1 LGRTKGRM
9 SDPAP
14 QAALTTRGS
23 PLNYVCQAASCA
35 AGSGGHGRGDGTGLE
50 HVELRQTRDYLP
62 GTGLALLAAAPPAP
76 GVTMLGKRDVVG

>member
-1 LGRTKGRM
+1 M

-23 PLNYVCQAASCA
+23 PLNSVCQAASCA
-35 AGSGGHGRGDGTGLE
+35 TGSGGYGRGDGRGLE
-50 HVELRQTRDYLP
+50 HGELRQTRDYLP